1 MLRDGC
7 PLRGRRGGIPHR
19 GPRSQRPAFQVQDA
33 GDRDG
38 QPGRRDDLDRACLYR
53 PGQA

>member
-1 MLRDGC
+1 MLWDGC

-19 GPRSQRPAFQVQDA
+19 GPRLQRPAFPVQDA
-33 GDRDG
+33 GDR
-38 QPGRRDDLDRACLYR
+38 DRACLYR